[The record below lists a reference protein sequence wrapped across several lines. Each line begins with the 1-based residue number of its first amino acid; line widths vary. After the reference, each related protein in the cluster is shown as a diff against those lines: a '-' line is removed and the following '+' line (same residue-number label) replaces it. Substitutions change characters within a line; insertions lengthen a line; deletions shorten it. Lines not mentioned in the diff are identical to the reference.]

1 MITSN
6 NSTFTLA
13 WLPLAVV
20 LGIST
25 GCADEARTPTAP
37 TAPTPPAPTILSGT
51 VTGLVRSDAPGGRHA
66 RANPPLPNV
75 TVTVIGG
82 PAAGTK
88 TATREDGTF
97 ELTAAGTFTLRFE
110 HPTYTTSDTSETSMT
125 EAGQIAMPELVLAT
139 APWSI
144 SGRLTDSLGNP
155 VPDAEV
161 ALHSARFDVPY
172 GTGRSDA
179 EGRYTVH
186 STMWHAASV
195 YVVVT
200 KPGFKQMQEIPEKPV
215 QCCGAV
221 PDIRLI
227 RIVSITPTA
236 PSSLRVGQSVEL
248 APCVVV
254 FDNGE
259 TRNISLLAQSSVP
272 TVVNVLRSDHG
283 YKMTGFRAGVA
294 TLTFELWGAIATL
307 QVQVQ

>member
-1 MITSN
+1 M
-6 NSTFTLA
+6 
-13 WLPLAVV
+13 
-20 LGIST
+20 
-25 GCADEARTPTAP
+25 
-37 TAPTPPAPTILSGT
+37 
-51 VTGLVRSDAPGGRHA
+51 
-66 RANPPLPNV
+66 

-97 ELTAAGTFTLRFE
+97 ELTAAGTFKLRFE
-110 HPTYTTSDTSETSMT
+110 HLSYTTTESGETSMT
-125 EAGQIAMPELVLAT
+125 EAGQIALPELVLTT

-155 VPDAEV
+155 VPDAQV
-161 ALHSARFDVPY
+161 ALHSANFSDVPY

-179 EGRYTVH
+179 EGRYTVG
-186 STMWHAASV
+186 STMWHPEWV
-195 YVVVT
+195 YVLVT
-200 KPGFKQMQEIPEKPV
+200 KPGFHQLQEIPEKPV

-221 PDIRLI
+221 PDIRLL

-236 PSSLRVGQSVEL
+236 PTSLRVGQSVEMP
-248 APCVVV
+248 ACVVV

-259 TRNISLLAQSSVP
+259 TRNIFLLAQSSVP
-272 TVVNVLRSDHG
+272 TVVNVLRSDYW

-294 TLTFELWGAIATL
+294 TLTFDLWGAIATL

>member
-1 MITSN
+1 MTISN
-6 NSTFTLA
+6 NSIFKLTC
-13 WLPLAVV
+13 LPLAVV
-20 LGIST
+20 LGCLT
-25 GCADEARTPTAP
+25 GCANEARTP
-37 TAPTPPAPTILSGT
+37 TAPTPPAPTILTGT

-66 RANPPLPNV
+66 PAHPSLPNV

-82 PAAGTK
+82 PAAGAK

-97 ELTAAGTFTLRFE
+97 ELAAAGTFKLRFE
-110 HPTYTTSDTSETSMT
+110 HPFYTTSDSSETSMT
-125 EAGQIAMPELVLAT
+125 EAGQITMPELVLAT
-139 APWSI
+139 APWTI
-144 SGRLTDSLGNP
+144 SGLVTDSLGNP

-161 ALHSARFDVPY
+161 TLTDFNVTY

-179 EGRYTVH
+179 EGRYTVR
-186 STMWHAASV
+186 STMWHPEWV
-195 YVVVT
+195 YVLVT
-200 KPGFKQMQEIPEKPV
+200 KPGFHQLQEIPEKPV

-236 PSSLRVGQSVEL
+236 PTSLRVGQSVEMP
-248 APCVVV
+248 ACVVV

-259 TRNISLLAQSSVP
+259 TRNIFLLAQSSVP
-272 TVVNVLRSDHG
+272 TVVNVLRSDYW

-294 TLTFELWGAIATL
+294 TLTFELWGATATL